1 MKKAKRQ
8 YDNLFPSVTQVLAVL
23 RKIGLEF
30 WFKKNTLAFIQTES
44 KRGKLIGKQI
54 HEGIESHIE
63 LNEVNVQTEYANE
76 VMNALKG
83 FMQFKKDHPEI
94 KLYKSEMMLTSN
106 VHGYNGTL
114 DALGEIGNV
123 PIIFDWKTGQAKEKD
138 KPDIYDEYIYQV
150 SAYVKAYNEVTG
162 NIVNRAFILVL
173 AKDKIAYNLR
183 EVSKDEI
190 DVSFKEVFL
199 SALKIYNYQRN
210 GGK

>member
-8 YDNLFPSVTQVLAVL
+8 YDNSFPSVTQVLADL

-44 KRGKLIGKQI
+44 ERGKLIGKQI